1 MKLRPE
7 IDTQV
12 DTLQNLWVRA
22 VFMTLVIISLSYQK
36 MINIPYTFAL
46 PRKFCRMSRCA
57 YEVVEG
63 FGAKENK
70 KHKYLPTGVTEKF
83 NSPKK

>member
-1 MKLRPE
+1 MYIVQGEEAQL
-7 IDTQV
+7 

-70 KHKYLPTGVTEKF
+70 KHNYLPTGF
-83 NSPKK
+83 GYYR